1 MSLQFELEV
10 RSSAR
15 APANGQSFK
24 ATTTCIN
31 NLELFARPR
40 LIVWTSSCNGSWQCQ
55 WFRELASI
63 PFQNFLVVM
72 LDAIRKFVCF
82 LEFPLW
88 AFLNSVHH
96 KDRHAWMISRN
107 QQCNC
112 FRSDLLPTSESIIKY
127 LSTTHSTS
135 CHFLWATD
143 ERTWTIFCA
152 VAVRLI
158 FESYGSSKL
167 PVDLYSFRSCSW
179 H

>member
-1 MSLQFELEV
+1 MENHSKQQQQASTTLNCLPDQDSLCGPHHAMAV
-10 RSSAR
+10 D
-15 APANGQSFK
+15 K
-24 ATTTCIN
+24 
-31 NLELFARPR
+31 
-40 LIVWTSSCNGSWQCQ
+40 QCQ

-63 PFQNFLVVM
+63 PFQNFLIVM
-72 LDAIRKFVCF
+72 LDAIRKFECF

-127 LSTTHSTS
+127 LSTTHSTI
-135 CHFLWATD
+135 CHFLWATTD